1 MKLEF
6 DENKEYTIEELE
18 QLRSQY
24 WDINHAINDKIT
36 ETRIKDYDFTG
47 KYVLSDMYG
56 YMFVTWQKYEKK
68 SLYGDE
74 RMFFQGLQFS
84 ACLGEYRD
92 DAYYNFDAL
101 HEWYIPINTF
111 LDDIKSGK
119 FKEITKEEFMKV
131 VTENTSKLMN
141 EINEW
146 VEYIEKEQ
154 NNKN

>member
-6 DENKEYTIEELE
+6 DENKEYTLEELE
-18 QLRSQY
+18 QIRSEF
-24 WDINHAINDKIT
+24 WDINHVINHKIT
-36 ETRIKDYDFTG
+36 EARIKDYDFTG
-47 KYVLSDMYG
+47 KYVHSSEYG
-56 YMFVTWQKYEKK
+56 YMFVTWQKYDTQ
-68 SLYGDE
+68 SIYGDE
-74 RMFFQGLQFS
+74 RMFFQGLSFNT
-84 ACLGEYRD
+84 CLGEYRD
-92 DAYYNFDAL
+92 DAYYSFDAL
-101 HEWYIPINTF
+101 NEWYIPIESF
-111 LDDIKSGK
+111 IRDVEDGK